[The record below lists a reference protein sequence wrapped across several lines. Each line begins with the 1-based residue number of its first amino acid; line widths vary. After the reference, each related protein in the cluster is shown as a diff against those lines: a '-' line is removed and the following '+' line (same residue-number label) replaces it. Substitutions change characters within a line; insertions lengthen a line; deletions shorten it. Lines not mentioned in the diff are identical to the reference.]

1 MSDAPRFA
9 GSIFVDGAF
18 VPAARAQVSALDRGL
33 LYGDGLFETFR
44 TYRGIPFALDDH
56 LSRLRQAAER
66 IRLPVRRSSSWWRT
80 VIAEVLRRNRLD
92 SRDAVVRVTITRG
105 AGGAGLI
112 PPRGIRPTIL
122 VVARALPRQVSS
134 WQQSGVPVV
143 LLPFHPGLDGLLGGL
158 KTTDYLTAL
167 MGKMLAREHG
177 AFEGIY
183 QTASG
188 EVLEGTTSNVF
199 LANGRRLETPPVSR
213 GILPGITRERV
224 LSIARRNGFAVRERT
239 IRTRELRDAQAAF
252 LTASTIEVMPIR
264 SVDGHPLRGD
274 RSSVAALHQLFRTDR
289 DTELFRE
296 RQESAYKN

>member
-1 MSDAPRFA
+1 M
-9 GSIFVDGAF
+9 
-18 VPAARAQVSALDRGL
+18 
-33 LYGDGLFETFR
+33 
-44 TYRGIPFALDDH
+44 
-56 LSRLRQAAER
+56 
-66 IRLPVRRSSSWWRT
+66 
-80 VIAEVLRRNRLD
+80 
-92 SRDAVVRVTITRG
+92 TITRG
-105 AGGAGLI
+105 AGGAGLV

-122 VVARALPRQVSS
+122 VVARALPRHVSS

-224 LSIARRNGFAVRERT
+224 LAIARRNGFAVRERT
-239 IRTRELRDAQAAF
+239 IRTRELRDAQPPPPARAAGAGP
-252 LTASTIEVMPIR
+252 TATLPSHQSTRCAGTVRVSPRCTSFSVPI
-264 SVDGHPLRGD
+264 GTP
-274 RSSVAALHQLFRTDR
+274 SSSGRAKNRHTRTDN
-289 DTELFRE
+289 FRSLDAKCCDIVSVWI
-296 RQESAYKN
+296 RTNQCQDLLKY